1 MERLDVDR
9 AQLGWSEI
17 RIRDD
22 FEFPLQVN
30 IAFLQ
35 VSSRELCFVAQGGL
49 VYTFDV
55 GNESIEKAKYGGG
68 CPVPE

>member
-1 MERLDVDR
+1 MERLDAER
-9 AQLGWSEI
+9 AQLGWNEI
-17 RIRDD
+17 RIRNE

-30 IAFLQ
+30 MAFLQ
-35 VSSRELCFVAQGGL
+35 VSSRELCFVANGRL

-55 GNESIEKAKYGGG
+55 GNEFIEKAKYGGG